1 MENIVAPQVAPDPGK
16 PLLELIDLHHK
27 WRSDRPPVL
36 EAASLALASGS
47 VTWIGGRNGAGKT
60 TLLRIAAG
68 ILIPQAGIVRLAGL
82 DPIRHR
88 GAYQRHLGFLS
99 AGDRGLNARMKVNQQ
114 LDYWARLAYVPRN
127 ERRARVAD
135 AIASFEL
142 EGLAHQRVDRMSMG
156 QRQRVRLAMALLHA
170 PDLVLL
176 DEPRNSLDDDGYRV
190 LSGQVMA
197 AARRGAAVL
206 WCSPR
211 GEDRVLS
218 FDASYTLEDGRL
230 ERVE

>member
-1 MENIVAPQVAPDPGK
+1 
-16 PLLELIDLHHK
+16 
-27 WRSDRPPVL
+27 
-36 EAASLALASGS
+36 
-47 VTWIGGRNGAGKT
+47 
-60 TLLRIAAG
+60 
-68 ILIPQAGIVRLAGL
+68 
-82 DPIRHR
+82 
-88 GAYQRHLGFLS
+88 
-99 AGDRGLNARMKVNQQ
+99 
-114 LDYWARLAYVPRN
+114 
-127 ERRARVAD
+127 
-135 AIASFEL
+135 
-142 EGLAHQRVDRMSMG
+142 MSMG